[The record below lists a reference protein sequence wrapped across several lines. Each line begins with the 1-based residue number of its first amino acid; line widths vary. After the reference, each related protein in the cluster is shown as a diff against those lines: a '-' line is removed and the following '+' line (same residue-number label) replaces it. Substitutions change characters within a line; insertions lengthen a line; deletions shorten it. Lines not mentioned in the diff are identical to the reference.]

1 MARNTEML
9 INELRDNLAEVEGK
23 FKPLEQER
31 ERLRAMIAAAEG
43 KLSLGGGTSS
53 TEKRTRKT
61 SVPLPQAKNK
71 VAHLVKQ
78 KPNESGA
85 FYRRALEDVPG
96 NTVDAALAELVT
108 EKKISSKGE
117 RKARRYSPA
126 NA

>member
-43 KLSLGGGTSS
+43 KLSLDGGTSS
-53 TEKRTRKT
+53 TEKRTRKD
-61 SVPLPQAKNK
+61 SVPLSQAKNK

-78 KPNESGA
+78 KPNEPGA
-85 FYRRALEDVPG
+85 F
-96 NTVDAALAELVT
+96 
-108 EKKISSKGE
+108 
-117 RKARRYSPA
+117 
-126 NA
+126 